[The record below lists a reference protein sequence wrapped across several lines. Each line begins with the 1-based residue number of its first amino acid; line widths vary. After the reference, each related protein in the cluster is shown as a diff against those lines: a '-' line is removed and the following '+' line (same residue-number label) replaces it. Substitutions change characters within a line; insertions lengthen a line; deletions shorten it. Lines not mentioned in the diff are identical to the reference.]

1 MGAGLDL
8 YKFTVTNPNS
18 REVVFQKFSMSIATS
33 GGATN
38 GFILY
43 GDGIAFN
50 SSTST
55 VASET
60 LLELISTGTSNAQI
74 VPANSSKTYILKATT
89 AVDTASVSESINL
102 ALLADTSFGSQASL
116 MGTVTTVEAGSAA
129 TDNIIWSPFSTT
141 TPVATAATQ
150 SNLDWING
158 YGMSGF
164 PNNTDFPVQVWT
176 RAN

>member
-1 MGAGLDL
+1 
-8 YKFTVTNPNS
+8 
-18 REVVFQKFSMSIATS
+18 MSIATS

-43 GDGIAFN
+43 GNGIAFN
-50 SSTST
+50 NSTST
-55 VASET
+55 TASET
-60 LLELISTGTSNAQI
+60 FIELVSTGTSQAQI

-102 ALLADTSFGSQASL
+102 ALLADTSYPSILNL
-116 MGTVTTVEAGSAA
+116 MGTVTGIELGAAA

-141 TPVATAATQ
+141 TPVATADTQ
-150 SNLDWING
+150 SNLDWTNG
-158 YGMSGF
+158 YGLPGF
-164 PNNTDFPVQVWT
+164 PSNADFPVQVWT